1 MSDDNHS
8 TVQRTIV
15 NFLARFEREITE
27 IKELLLRILTSKNKE
42 EIFKEMYEK
51 LGLIYKGLGVIRDE
65 KRLEG
70 VSAGELA
77 KIELLQKH
85 VLKIKLSL
93 ETETIPILI
102 ALLESLEQR
111 INNVLGNPRHY
122 KNL

>member
-1 MSDDNHS
+1 MGDDNHS

-27 IKELLLRILTSKNKE
+27 IEELLLRILTSKNKE
-42 EIFKEMYEK
+42 EIFKEIYEK
-51 LGLIYKGLGVIRDE
+51 LDLIYKGLGVIRDE

-85 VLKIKLSL
+85 VMKIKLSL

-111 INNVLGNPRHY
+111 IEKALGSP
-122 KNL
+122 